1 MFSARATKTL
11 TMPDSWCDIPCGRR
25 FRQSL
30 EAQLAPWWPKM
41 FGFHLIKIG
50 ALSCEID
57 SSSCMIPHQ
66 VNVAPQ
72 GNTLQVFGEAAQL
85 PFLDKSADVCVL
97 AHNLGYSSDPHRL
110 LREADRVLI
119 EDGWLII
126 SGFNPLSLLGAR
138 KLIPWR
144 LNREPQC
151 SRMFSQFRMLD
162 WLSLLNY
169 EIMYHRLT
177 TPIPWCDPA
186 SFGNRHARIFGC
198 LGVIVARKRTVPLTF
213 TPQKLRLLRPKLNN
227 VVGATR
233 QQAPPRCLKR
243 R

>member
-11 TMPDSWCDIPCGRR
+11 IMPDSWDDIPCGRG
-25 FRQSL
+25 FLQSL

-41 FGFHLIKIG
+41 FGFHLIKVG
-50 ALSCEID
+50 TLSGEID

-66 VNVAPQ
+66 VNVARQ
-72 GNTLQVFGEAAQL
+72 GNSLQVAGEAAQL
-85 PFLDKSADVCVL
+85 PFQDKSADVCVL
-97 AHNLGYSSDPHRL
+97 AHNLGYSSDPHRV
-110 LREADRVLI
+110 LREADRILI

-144 LNREPQC
+144 LNQHPQY
-151 SRMFSQFRMLD
+151 SRMFSQLRIID

-177 TPIPWCDPA
+177 VPIPWCDPE
-186 SFGNRHARIFGC
+186 SFGNRYAQLLGC
-198 LGVIVARKRTVPLTF
+198 LGVIIARKRTVSLTF
-213 TPQKLRLLRPKLNN
+213 PPQKLRLLRPKLSN

-233 QQAPPRCLKR
+233 QQSPPRCLKR

>member
-1 MFSARATKTL
+1 MFSARATNKL
-11 TMPDSWCDIPCGRR
+11 TMPGSWCDIPRGRQ

-57 SSSCMIPHQ
+57 SSDCMIPHQ

-85 PFLDKSADVCVL
+85 PFLDKSVDVCVL
-97 AHNLGYSSDPHRL
+97 ANNLGYSSDPHWL

-119 EDGWLII
+119 EDGWLIL
-126 SGFNPLSLLGAR
+126 SGFNPLSLLGLR
-138 KLIPWR
+138 KLIP
-144 LNREPQC
+144 LYSHQHPQS

-169 EIMYHRLT
+169 EVMHHRLFI
-177 TPIPWCDPA
+177 PVPWCDPD
-186 SFGNRHARIFGC
+186 SFGNRYGRFLGC
-198 LGVIVARKRTVPLTF
+198 ISVIVARKRTVPLTLM
-213 TPQKLRLLRPKLNN
+213 PQKRRILKPGLNN

-233 QQAPPRCLKR
+233 QQTPPDCLKR